1 MSQCHN
7 VTMSQCRNVT
17 ITRLSPMSKCVTMS
31 QCHNPTSLSNVQG
44 VTIKELPSAPVSFN
58 NYQHDRHS
66 IKVKRCNLGRK
77 TVSFWKF
84 IACNLFPWR
93 FIFIAVNLPRSKMMM
108 SIQTLICF
116 IQAPPI
122 LPFCPFQIAP
132 HHRGS
137 SLCARIALNYF
148 EIARRSKLTSAI
160 TSDTRD
166 WPSKLRTLLLIPAC
180 EERQRL
186 HF

>member
-7 VTMSQCRNVT
+7 QA
-17 ITRLSPMSKCVTMS
+17 
-31 QCHNPTSLSNVQG
+31 SLSNVQG

-93 FIFIAVNLPRSKMMM
+93 FIFIAANLPRSKMMM
-108 SIQTLICF
+108 SIPIQTLICF

-132 HHRGS
+132 YHRGS

-148 EIARRSKLTSAI
+148 EIALRSKLTSAI

>member
-7 VTMSQCRNVT
+7 
-17 ITRLSPMSKCVTMS
+17 
-31 QCHNPTSLSNVQG
+31 HASLSNVQC
-44 VTIKELPSAPVSFN
+44 VTIKELLPSAPVSFN

-84 IACNLFPWR
+84 ISCNLFPWL
-93 FIFIAVNLPRSKMMM
+93 FIAANVPRSTRFKAAMMIP
-108 SIQTLICF
+108 IQALTCF

-122 LPFCPFQIAP
+122 LPFCPFQIAR